1 MPGFKSDVM
10 DKQMEKECGVPQ
22 ILVDRIRR
30 NMLLWICNKK
40 PEVLKMIDK

>member
-10 DKQMEKECGVPQ
+10 DKQMAKKCDVPQ
-22 ILVDRIRR
+22 TLVDRIRR